1 MGLRRGTVLGLTGI
15 AGALIE
21 QQFGLVGAVVLDLT
35 GLGPLPPVIGWILGC
50 FVGVLAGDLATG
62 ITGQEVNIGPVA
74 GVKKGLLASFVA
86 ALGYYLSTTG
96 LATDVLGEP
105 LRAVPVYS
113 PSTVLLV
120 GSIWLGAVLGDLFDA

>member
-35 GLGPLPPVIGWILGC
+35 GFGPLPPVVGWILGC
-50 FVGVLAGDLATG
+50 FVGVVAGDLATG
-62 ITGQEVNIGPVA
+62 LTGQEINLGPVA
-74 GVKKGLLASFVA
+74 GVKKGFFASVVA

-96 LATDVLGEP
+96 LAREALAEP
-105 LRAVPVYS
+105 LRSVPVFD
-113 PSTVLLV
+113 PSLVLLV
-120 GSIWLGAVLGDLFDA
+120 GSIWLGAVLGDFFDA